1 MVFDNRNNASKAAAS
16 SQHFASIQERRV
28 MKKVAQPE
36 HAYTG
41 CVPYTPVDDESDG
54 VPKKKNPPILGYKG
68 HLRRDEDRVGTTFT
82 KGLAVASR
90 PAEPVSRTRSRVPI
104 NQPRQV
110 RFAEEKKAPQTKQS
124 KAGKVDMSPRSG
136 YGRFDNASGYG
147 NFAAP
152 PKVGMSPRS
161 GYGEF
166 ENASGYGAFAAPPP
180 GDMSPR
186 SGYGAFENASG
197 YGAFAAPPERG
208 EMSPRSGY
216 GAFDNASGYGAF
228 AAPPGGLSPRSGYGE
243 FENASGYGAFAAP
256 PAQQVGNTGMSPRSG
271 YGAFDNASGYGAF
284 AAPPDPSTY
293 TCKRRPDPTPVYQNQ
308 DLGTRTPSDSVLQ
321 AKYQQ
326 AIYRVGGEQKALQLW
341 VSVGQAIWQRYISR
355 TELLQAVRRSFEK
368 HERASTCT
376 LTSWNCLCELI
387 TSFFYFV
394 M

>member
-1 MVFDNRNNASKAAAS
+1 
-16 SQHFASIQERRV
+16 
-28 MKKVAQPE
+28 
-36 HAYTG
+36 
-41 CVPYTPVDDESDG
+41 
-54 VPKKKNPPILGYKG
+54 
-68 HLRRDEDRVGTTFT
+68 
-82 KGLAVASR
+82 
-90 PAEPVSRTRSRVPI
+90 
-104 NQPRQV
+104 
-110 RFAEEKKAPQTKQS
+110 
-124 KAGKVDMSPRSG
+124 MSPRSG

-256 PAQQVGNTGMSPRSG
+256 PAQQVGNTGMSPRS
-271 YGAFDNASGYGAF
+271 
-284 AAPPDPSTY
+284 
-293 TCKRRPDPTPVYQNQ
+293 

-368 HERASTCT
+368 HERANHGYMTKAQLKEALRDLGCVFT
-376 LTSWNCLCELI
+376 DDQVRTEL
-387 TSFFYFV
+387 
-394 M
+394 